1 MSIDDE
7 WLNFINN
14 NETQASDLGYNEN
27 NNENNI
33 IPESTSLNI
42 STKTKIIYLNKIIKL
57 EDIFWKINLINYI
70 DNIDGVIKKQIK
82 IQTNTTDDYNFVQDK
97 IKEYSKF
104 YVEQNI
110 LYTTESHTVRQDNFK
125 DVRKI
130 NIGITKKDITSYRSK
145 LKSALYNCFVRI
157 LRIFFKEQ
165 LKEIHVKI
173 FKTGKMEIHGINND
187 EL

>member
-1 MSIDDE
+1 M
-7 WLNFINN
+7 
-14 NETQASDLGYNEN
+14 
-27 NNENNI
+27 
-33 IPESTSLNI
+33 
-42 STKTKIIYLNKIIKL
+42 
-57 EDIFWKINLINYI
+57 
-70 DNIDGVIKKQIK
+70 
-82 IQTNTTDDYNFVQDK
+82 
-97 IKEYSKF
+97 
-104 YVEQNI
+104 
-110 LYTTESHTVRQDNFK
+110 RQDNFK